1 MTMSDNR
8 PFPDES
14 EENSEQADAGT
25 QANDVAD
32 DALGRT
38 SDLSEESEHGGRSN
52 PAQIIPDDV
61 PDLVDK
67 MNKMDRSGWI
77 DEGAFD
83 GEPRMDDEDDGEE
96 DEILNEDDD

>member
-32 DALGRT
+32 ERWAG
-38 SDLSEESEHGGRSN
+38 
-52 PAQIIPDDV
+52 PAT
-61 PDLVDK
+61 
-67 MNKMDRSGWI
+67 
-77 DEGAFD
+77 
-83 GEPRMDDEDDGEE
+83 
-96 DEILNEDDD
+96 

>member
-1 MTMSDNR
+1 MTTSNDR
-8 PFPDES
+8 PFPDEI

-38 SDLSEESEHGGRSN
+38 SDLSEESEHGGRPN

-67 MNKMDRSGWI
+67 MDEMNSSGRI

-83 GEPRMDDEDDGEE
+83 GEPRMDDEDEGEA
-96 DEILNEDDD
+96 DEVDEPDY